1 MTLPTWKKLET
12 GIKIS
17 AEKRYDILRKEINK
31 VGKNSTSEDTKALE
45 DKITAL
51 ETEITKL
58 SEKLSEIEDSPKDTS
73 AKKGE

>member
-17 AEKRYDILRKEINK
+17 AEKRYDLLRKEINK

-51 ETEITKL
+51 ETQITKL
-58 SEKLSEIEDSPKDTS
+58 SKKLSEIEDSPKDTS